1 MPSAIATCL
10 TFASWPPTTPNSLRA
25 KPDKPQTR
33 IRISKKHQ
41 AQPYKLQTRIRINKK
56 HQAQPYKLQTN
67 IQISKKRQ
75 GTTLVVPQVAQ
86 NDYRL

>member
-1 MPSAIATCL
+1 M
-10 TFASWPPTTPNSLRA
+10 R
-25 KPDKPQTR
+25 
-33 IRISKKHQ
+33 
-41 AQPYKLQTRIRINKK
+41 
-56 HQAQPYKLQTN
+56 QAQPYKLQTN